1 MADRVPD
8 ASELAEDLARI
19 ERAVERGAAET
30 RKAIDALALRIES
43 TYVRQDLYDARHS
56 ALMDRMSKM
65 EDRHTWMARTSITAL
80 VLPVL
85 VGIVVAVILASGG
98 IQ

>member
-8 ASELAEDLARI
+8 PSELAEDLARI

-43 TYVRQDLYDARHS
+43 TYVRQDLYDARHT
-56 ALMDRMSKM
+56 ALTERVSKV
-65 EDRHTWMARTSITAL
+65 EDRHTWIARTSITAL
-80 VLPVL
+80 LLPIL
-85 VGIVVAVILASGG
+85 VGVVVAVILASGG
-98 IQ
+98 VR